1 MAECFFCPSKKCF
14 TRIVQMIAFLSLL
27 IVFIAVDCSAK
38 IYEPYTCETTPTE
51 PQGPFVQSTT
61 RNNITL
67 RARYAL
73 PALMSLDARRHLE
86 ETRHQVDTDPST
98 PNASS
103 APTSKSSTNRSSAND
118 SYKTAAAESPEGAGD
133 PAARRRLEE
142 AWARYQEANAARL
155 RSPVRRGACT
165 FSCTMSRSRA
175 IWSTSASRIAGTADT
190 RSGCR
195 S

>member
-1 MAECFFCPSKKCF
+1 
-14 TRIVQMIAFLSLL
+14 MIAFLSLL
-27 IVFIAVDCSAK
+27 IVFIAVECSAK
-38 IYEPYTCETTPTE
+38 MYEPYTCETTPTE
-51 PQGPFVQSTT
+51 PQGTFVQSTT

-86 ETRHQVDTDPST
+86 ETRRQVDTDPSN

-103 APTSKSSTNRSSAND
+103 APTSKNSTDKSSTGD
-118 SYKTAAAESPEGAGD
+118 SYETTSAESSESTGE
-133 PAARRRLEE
+133 PAARQRLEE

-155 RSPVRRGACT
+155 RSLVRRGACT

-175 IWSTSASRIAGTADT
+175 IWSTSASRIAGTAAT
-190 RSGCR
+190 RNGCR